1 MNVLEK
7 YQLYISSA
15 CPSCDNVLR
24 KLQEHKIDIS
34 TVNIDTESNQL
45 PFKLMVIPALV
56 KENKLISYGCNDII
70 ASLSN
75 F

>member
-7 YQLYISSA
+7 YQLYISDT
-15 CPSCDNVLR
+15 CPSCDNVLK

-34 TVNIDTESNQL
+34 TVNIDTENNQL

-75 F
+75 S